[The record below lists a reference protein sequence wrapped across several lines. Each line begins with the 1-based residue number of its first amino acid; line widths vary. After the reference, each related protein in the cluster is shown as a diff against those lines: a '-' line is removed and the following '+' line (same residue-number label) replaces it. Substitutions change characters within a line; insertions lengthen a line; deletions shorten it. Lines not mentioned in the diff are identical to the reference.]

1 MAMTVAEHAW
11 VIRPPADL
19 IRDQPALKRMAT
31 DLALRYAHRELVT
44 EDMLRAMGE
53 TLWHALDMADDL
65 ERARAAAGIEVLP
78 LVIESSQPAVLKLPW
93 ETLHHPELGFL
104 GRDPAFALSR
114 RPAPPPDGAPVP
126 ERGPLRVLLFTS
138 LPEDLDPERGRLDV
152 ESEQAAVQEALA
164 PWVAE
169 GLVDLRMPNDG
180 RLATLAAEIR
190 SFQPHPVFLSGH
202 GRFLHEPLADEPA
215 HGVFVFEGPHGES
228 DPVPDTEI
236 AAAFVGSKVQCLVL
250 SACESGKAASDALNS
265 GLARQ
270 LSLRGLP
277 HVVGMR
283 ESVLDRAG
291 IQLARAFCDA
301 LARQERVDVALQ
313 AARGAITRPLEG
325 SVWRD
330 ARDAALAELSL
341 GQWCLPMLLSAAPGR
356 PLIDWAFRPE
366 PPSRRLANQS
376 LDTVTLP
383 PRFLGRRKELRALEG
398 DLSAGR
404 RRRLLITGPG
414 GQGKTALAGKLAQG
428 LQQAGWE
435 ALAWSARPENSW
447 EDFRFELLFSLSTDN
462 REKYTSMVGQSK
474 DEALH
479 AKLLLRLLLAQS
491 GNRLVLLLDNLESLQ
506 RPDTLTLDDSED
518 GATAGAWI
526 SEAKKLSK
534 QGLILLLTSRWRLPD
549 WSEADHWPLEHA
561 SYGDFLQQAR
571 ALQLP
576 VGFYR
581 DRDRLRR
588 AYRVLHGNWRG
599 LEFFAAAVRGMD
611 AQAEE
616 AFLARLAE
624 AEAEVQADMA
634 LETVVAHRTEA
645 ERALLERLPAF
656 RTPVPVEGI
665 VKLALDLPEPEKLLE
680 GLLAVSLVE
689 QREAPDL
696 LTSEYQ
702 CSPLVADWL
711 RQGDAPAPK
720 LEWLKAAA
728 AYQVYLYRHERSSL
742 AQAAA
747 AHEALQI
754 AGEQS
759 AADRWAL
766 DWIVGP
772 LNRAGL
778 YATLLSD
785 WLPTICRSQEP
796 SVRAEALGQ
805 TGKQLL
811 HIGDYETAL
820 TYLKQSL
827 AIRQEIGDRS
837 GEGTTL
843 NNISQIFKA
852 RGDYE
857 TALTYLKQS
866 LAIQQE
872 IGDSAGLCATLFNMG
887 HIHWQNG
894 EQAEALGAWVM
905 VYRLAHSMN
914 LAQALD
920 ALEGLAGQLGLPG
933 GMDGWEVLARQMD
946 GSGGGGPESS

>member
-1 MAMTVAEHAW
+1 MAMTVAEHPL

-19 IRDQPALKRMAT
+19 IRKQPGLKRLAT

-44 EDMLRAMGE
+44 EDRLRAMGE
-53 TLWHALDMADDL
+53 GLWRALDTSDL
-65 ERARAAAGIEVLP
+65 FDQARAAAGLGILP
-78 LVIESSQPAVLKLPW
+78 IVIESSEPAVLQLPW

-114 RPAPPPDGAPVP
+114 RPVPPPDRAPVP
-126 ERGPLRVLLFTS
+126 APGPLRVLLFTS
-138 LPEDLDPERGRLDV
+138 LPEDLNPEHSRLDV

-169 GLVDLRMPNDG
+169 GWVDLHMPNDG

-190 SFQPHPVFLSGH
+190 SFQPHLVFLSGH
-202 GRFLHEPLADEPA
+202 GRFLEQPLGDEAA
-215 HGVFVFEGPHGES
+215 HGVFVFEGLHGES
-228 DPVPDTEI
+228 DSVLDTKI
-236 AAAFVGSKVQCLVL
+236 AAAFVGSAVQCLVL

-313 AARGAITRPLEG
+313 AARGAIIRPLEG
-325 SVWRD
+325 GVWRD
-330 ARDAALAELSL
+330 AQDAALAELSL
-341 GQWCLPMLLSAAPGR
+341 GQWCLPMLLSADPGR
-356 PLIDWAFRPE
+356 PLIDWGFQPQ
-366 PPSRRLANQS
+366 PPTARLASQS

-404 RRRLLITGPG
+404 RRQLLITGPG

-428 LQQAGWE
+428 LQRAGWTV
-435 ALAWSARPENSW
+435 LAWAARPENSW
-447 EDFRFELLFSLSTDN
+447 DDFRFELELALSEDN
-462 REKYTSMVGQSK
+462 AQRYTRMEGK
-474 DEALH
+474 CRDEACR
-479 AKLLLRLLLAQS
+479 AKLLLRLLLTQF
-491 GNRLVLLLDNLESLQ
+491 GKRMVLLLDNLESLQ
-506 RPDTLTLDDSED
+506 RPDTLTLDDSAD
-518 GATAGAWI
+518 GAAAGAWI
-526 SEAKKLSK
+526 SEAKQLSQ
-534 QGLILLLTSRWRLPD
+534 QGQILLLTSRWRLPD
-549 WSEADHWPLEHA
+549 WPEGDHWPLEHA

-581 DRDRLRR
+581 DRDRLRQ

-611 AQAEE
+611 AQAEQT
-616 AFLARLAE
+616 FLARLAE
-624 AEAEVQADMA
+624 VEAEVQADMA
-634 LETVVAHRTEA
+634 LASVIAHRSEA
-645 ERALLERLPAF
+645 ERALLERLPAY

-665 VKLALDLPEPEKLLE
+665 VKLALDLPQPRRLLE

-696 LTSEYQ
+696 LTREYQ
-702 CSPLVADWL
+702 CSPLVAEWL
-711 RQGDAPAPK
+711 RRSDAPDPRPD
-720 LEWLKAAA
+720 WLKAAA
-728 AYQVYLYRHERSSL
+728 AYQVYLHRHERSTL
-742 AQAAA
+742 TQAAA
-747 AHEALQI
+747 AHEALQL
-754 AGEQS
+754 AGEQT

-785 WLPTICRSQEP
+785 WLPAICRSQMPAE
-796 SVRAEALGQ
+796 RAEALGQ
-805 TGKQLL
+805 TGKQHL
-811 HIGDYETAL
+811 HTGDYET
-820 TYLKQSL
+820 
-827 AIRQEIGDRS
+827 
-837 GEGTTL
+837 
-843 NNISQIFKA
+843 
-852 RGDYE
+852 
-857 TALTYLKQS
+857 
-866 LAIQQE
+866 
-872 IGDSAGLCATLFNMG
+872 
-887 HIHWQNG
+887 
-894 EQAEALGAWVM
+894 
-905 VYRLAHSMN
+905 
-914 LAQALD
+914 
-920 ALEGLAGQLGLPG
+920 
-933 GMDGWEVLARQMD
+933 
-946 GSGGGGPESS
+946 